1 MKTQSKNFDH
11 FKIMTENGTI
21 TSIYFSR
28 FLFSRVTGYITTYVK
43 NTFIWHERKHAIF
56 KAH

>member
-1 MKTQSKNFDH
+1 MKTRSKNFDH

-43 NTFIWHERKHAIF
+43 NIF
-56 KAH
+56 MA